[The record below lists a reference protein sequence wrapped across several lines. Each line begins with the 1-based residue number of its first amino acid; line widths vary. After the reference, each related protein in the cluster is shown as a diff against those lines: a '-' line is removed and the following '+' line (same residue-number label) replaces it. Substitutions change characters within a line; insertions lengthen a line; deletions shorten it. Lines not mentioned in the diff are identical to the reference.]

1 MPVVTVFVSGASGF
15 IAQELIK
22 QLIAKNYHVVGSV
35 RSPQKGDSLKDNLK
49 SVGLKS
55 DNFSYEV
62 VKDIAEPGAFD
73 EALKKHPE
81 VTIFLHT
88 ASPFHFRAKDIENEM
103 LIPAINGT
111 TNALK
116 AIVKYGPQ
124 IKHVVVTS
132 SVVAVGKYGKYAG
145 ANDKFNETD
154 WNPIDYE
161 TSKKNP
167 FYGYFGSK
175 KFAEKSAWEFI
186 NTEKPNFKLST
197 VNPAMVLGPQAFP
210 ITSTRELNTSSE
222 EINSLLK
229 LKPGDK
235 INSLEG
241 TYIDVRDV
249 ARAHIV
255 AFENDDAKGK
265 RLLLVA
271 EMYNGYDLLDIVN
284 KNFPQLNLPKGDSS
298 KGITGKVDKW
308 NTKATKKILEFEY
321 IGLERSVVDSVK
333 QILDTKSGSS
343 KL

>member
-1 MPVVTVFVSGASGF
+1 
-15 IAQELIK
+15 
-22 QLIAKNYHVVGSV
+22 
-35 RSPQKGDSLKDNLK
+35 
-49 SVGLKS
+49 
-55 DNFSYEV
+55 
-62 VKDIAEPGAFD
+62 
-73 EALKKHPE
+73 
-81 VTIFLHT
+81 
-88 ASPFHFRAKDIENEM
+88 M
-103 LIPAINGT
+103 LIPTINGT

-298 KGITGKVDKW
+298 KGITGRWINGILKLPRKSWNLNILGLKEVLLTRLNKFLTPKV
-308 NTKATKKILEFEY
+308 
-321 IGLERSVVDSVK
+321 VVLSYRE
-333 QILDTKSGSS
+333 
-343 KL
+343 